1 MNKSYTVDST
11 CNDMRIDRWTR
22 LKIGKIPQGLIEKY
36 LRSGK
41 IKINKKKIKS
51 STKVKTNDIVNFF
64 NLDFKETIVQ
74 KKIKFKPSKEII
86 KSNEDQIIDN
96 NENFVVLNKS
106 SGISVQ
112 GGTKSK
118 KNLVDIF
125 AKSEIFQGTKPY
137 SVHRLDKDTSGVFI
151 MAKTRES
158 AQLLTSLF
166 RLRKVHKTYL
176 AICHGELNIDAGEW
190 NDDLIRYDGDK
201 KIIEKAAEAARAR
214 IAAKKARELVR
225 KKSGLGSTTLPG
237 KLADCSNK
245 DPLQCELF
253 LVEGD
258 SAGGTAKQ
266 GRDRRTQAILP
277 LRGKVINSEKA
288 REDKLLANNEI
299 QSIITA
305 LGCGFGEDE
314 DDPSSFNPEKL
325 RYHKIVI
332 MTDADV
338 DGSHIRTLLLT
349 FFWRKMKSLVQGGFL
364 YMAMPPLYKMKQG
377 KKERYAYTD
386 EERDQVLQRMESEN
400 KAKIDIQRY
409 KGLGEMNAEQRW
421 DTTMNAETRTLMQV
435 TVDHIMEEETN
446 IRFRELMGTEV
457 EHRRSF
463 ITERAKFA
471 TNIDI

>member
-1 MNKSYTVDST
+1 MKKSYTVDST

-51 STKVKTNDIVNFF
+51 SVKVKTNDIVNFF

-74 KKIKFKPSKEII
+74 KKIKFEPSKEII

-176 AICHGELNIDAGEW
+176 AICHGELNTDSGEW

-201 KIIEKAAEAARAR
+201 KIIEKAKTIFKVLDKNSEASLV
-214 IAAKKARELVR
+214 ELKPITGR
-225 KKSGLGSTTLPG
+225 KHQLRKQLYALGQPIFGDIKYKLSNSSRGLNKNLMLHSYQIKFIIDDVKHTYTALLPDYFRKLLKTKRLRFSGL
-237 KLADCSNK
+237 K
-245 DPLQCELF
+245 
-253 LVEGD
+253 
-258 SAGGTAKQ
+258 
-266 GRDRRTQAILP
+266 
-277 LRGKVINSEKA
+277 
-288 REDKLLANNEI
+288 
-299 QSIITA
+299 
-305 LGCGFGEDE
+305 
-314 DDPSSFNPEKL
+314 
-325 RYHKIVI
+325 
-332 MTDADV
+332 
-338 DGSHIRTLLLT
+338 
-349 FFWRKMKSLVQGGFL
+349 
-364 YMAMPPLYKMKQG
+364 
-377 KKERYAYTD
+377 
-386 EERDQVLQRMESEN
+386 
-400 KAKIDIQRY
+400 
-409 KGLGEMNAEQRW
+409 
-421 DTTMNAETRTLMQV
+421 
-435 TVDHIMEEETN
+435 
-446 IRFRELMGTEV
+446 
-457 EHRRSF
+457 
-463 ITERAKFA
+463 
-471 TNIDI
+471 

>member
-1 MNKSYTVDST
+1 
-11 CNDMRIDRWTR
+11 MRIDRWTR

-51 STKVKTNDIVNFF
+51 SAKVKTNDIVSFF

-74 KKIKFKPSKEII
+74 KKIKFEPSKEII

-176 AICHGELNIDAGEW
+176 AICHGELNTDSGEW

-201 KIIEKAAEAARAR
+201 KIIEKAKTIYKVLDKNSEA
-214 IAAKKARELVR
+214 
-225 KKSGLGSTTLPG
+225 S
-237 KLADCSNK
+237 
-245 DPLQCELF
+245 
-253 LVEGD
+253 LVELKPITGRKHQLRKQLYALGQPIFGD
-258 SAGGTAKQ
+258 IKYKLSNSSRGLNKNLMLHSYQIKFIIDDVKHTYTAL
-266 GRDRRTQAILP
+266 LP
-277 LRGKVINSEKA
+277 DYFR
-288 REDKLLANNEI
+288 KLLK
-299 QSIITA
+299 TKR
-305 LGCGFGEDE
+305 LRF
-314 DDPSSFNPEKL
+314 SSLK
-325 RYHKIVI
+325 
-332 MTDADV
+332 
-338 DGSHIRTLLLT
+338 
-349 FFWRKMKSLVQGGFL
+349 
-364 YMAMPPLYKMKQG
+364 
-377 KKERYAYTD
+377 
-386 EERDQVLQRMESEN
+386 
-400 KAKIDIQRY
+400 
-409 KGLGEMNAEQRW
+409 
-421 DTTMNAETRTLMQV
+421 
-435 TVDHIMEEETN
+435 
-446 IRFRELMGTEV
+446 
-457 EHRRSF
+457 
-463 ITERAKFA
+463 
-471 TNIDI
+471 